1 LTDHA
6 VSAQSDKNRYGPFGP
21 LLNKE
26 SAMRDAVI
34 VEAVR
39 TPIAKGKPSGAYAA
53 IHPVDLHAHV
63 LRRAVERL
71 GVDPADIDDVIGGV
85 VGAVGEQ
92 SNNSTRT
99 AVLAAGFPESVPA
112 TTVDRQCG
120 SSQQAISF
128 AAQGVV
134 AGAYDIVIASG
145 VESMSRVPIGSSA
158 LVNGQHVDVSGDGV
172 RARYPEGL
180 ANQGIGAE
188 LIAQKWGLSRA
199 QLEEFALASHQ
210 KAAAAW
216 RDGRFDREV
225 APLLQTQLRTDET
238 IRPDTTLEQL
248 AALPPAFAAQRWTQ
262 RFGFDEFRVT
272 AATSS
277 PVNDGSAA
285 VVITTSEIA
294 AARGWRP
301 LARVH
306 TAVVA
311 ADDPLMMLTGILPAT
326 EKALTKSGLR
336 ISDIDAFE
344 VNEAFAPVVLSWIA
358 ETGADPA
365 RVNVNGGAIAI
376 GHPLGASGARLAT
389 TLLGVLEQTGG
400 RFGLQTMCE
409 GGGTANATIYERL

>member
-1 LTDHA
+1 
-6 VSAQSDKNRYGPFGP
+6 
-21 LLNKE
+21 
-26 SAMRDAVI
+26 MRDAVI

-39 TPIAKGKPSGAYAA
+39 TPVAKGKPSGAYAA
-53 IHPVDLHAHV
+53 IHPIDLHAHA
-63 LRRAVERL
+63 LRSAVDRL
-71 GVDPADIDDVIGGV
+71 GVDPADVDDVIGGV
-85 VGAVGEQ
+85 VGSIGEQ
-92 SNNSTRT
+92 SNNSTRW

-112 TTVDRQCG
+112 TTIDRRCG

-128 AAQGVV
+128 AAQGVI
-134 AGAYDIVIASG
+134 AGGYDIAIASG
-145 VESMSRVPIGSSA
+145 VESMSRVPIGSAA
-158 LVNGQHVDVSGDGV
+158 LMHGERVDITGEGV
-172 RARYPEGL
+172 RRRYPEGL
-180 ANQGIGAE
+180 TNQGIGAE
-188 LIAQKWGLSRA
+188 LIARKWGLSRA

-210 KAAAAW
+210 KAATAW
-216 RDGRFDREV
+216 RDGRFAREV
-225 APLLQTQLRTDET
+225 AALVQAPLAVDET
-238 IRPDTTLEQL
+238 IRPDTTLERL
-248 AALPPAFAAQRWTQ
+248 AALPPAFAQQHWAD
-262 RFGFDEFRVT
+262 RFGFDEFRIT
-272 AATSS
+272 AGTSS

-311 ADDPLMMLTGILPAT
+311 ADDPLMMLTGVLPAT
-326 EKALTKSGLR
+326 EKALRKAGLR

-365 RVNVNGGAIAI
+365 KVNVNGGAIAI

-389 TLLGVLEQTGG
+389 TLLNVLEQTGG
-400 RFGLQTMCE
+400 RYGLQTMCE